1 MSDDAGEMSN
11 NNMNNYINQ
20 SNNVEDSHHNVQ
32 NSNRC
37 NDYLQGY
44 QQGNYDCSHLSKIYD
59 CMGSSS
65 ASFNN
70 NNTSNNN
77 FDDSGIKSNNNHQ
90 EGMRSCSNSKCRQI
104 DMSNI
109 YERILPDSNIIL
121 TEILPAGWIML
132 EDVDSGEA
140 YYANEATGESTWDK
154 PTIQQT
160 VIEEKNFDDN
170 HPPDWI
176 ALEDADSGE
185 TYYLNQLTMA
195 TTWDRPTAG
204 NGSETEVNDGEQQSS
219 ENSGLS
225 DHNGDLPPGWEAIFD
240 PSSGDNYFAHVSG
253 ETQWEPPEF
262 DQAEHDV
269 AVDGSG
275 EQGRSGGND
284 SFELSLDEILP
295 PGWFAAIDE
304 DSGDHYYCNEV
315 TGETTWDIPTDSAI
329 ANEKLNNSNQAPV
342 VEVDEKYHGI
352 PPGWFATTDPD
363 RAELYFC
370 NEETGETTWDR
381 PTSMLG
387 AAYEDAYE
395 QNLMSR
401 LTINDNTG
409 KSPRSRDAALVCE
422 LKLLAHLKLLCNY
435 FSV

>member
-1 MSDDAGEMSN
+1 VGR
-11 NNMNNYINQ
+11 
-20 SNNVEDSHHNVQ
+20 HN
-32 NSNRC
+32 
-37 NDYLQGY
+37 
-44 QQGNYDCSHLSKIYD
+44 
-59 CMGSSS
+59 
-65 ASFNN
+65 
-70 NNTSNNN
+70 
-77 FDDSGIKSNNNHQ
+77 
-90 EGMRSCSNSKCRQI
+90 
-104 DMSNI
+104 
-109 YERILPDSNIIL
+109 
-121 TEILPAGWIML
+121 
-132 EDVDSGEA
+132 
-140 YYANEATGESTWDK
+140 
-154 PTIQQT
+154 
-160 VIEEKNFDDN
+160 
-170 HPPDWI
+170 
-176 ALEDADSGE
+176 
-185 TYYLNQLTMA
+185 
-195 TTWDRPTAG
+195 
-204 NGSETEVNDGEQQSS
+204 
-219 ENSGLS
+219 
-225 DHNGDLPPGWEAIFD
+225 
-240 PSSGDNYFAHVSG
+240 
-253 ETQWEPPEF
+253 
-262 DQAEHDV
+262 QAEHDV